1 MVSRVEHLTR
11 REMHFI
17 LLVPAC
23 RLFKLFDPQLIY
35 IIFVFEQ
42 YTECWKSFQSSRVTV
57 FNFFRSKRKFLQ
69 FSFFL
74 YTFHNF
80 PNFLIKVIH
89 FHRYSSAASC
99 NTFSLSL
106 GWIFFISWALLC
118 GAFVKGLFLKKWAI
132 TFFLW

>member
-42 YTECWKSFQSSRVTV
+42 YTEC
-57 FNFFRSKRKFLQ
+57 
-69 FSFFL
+69 
-74 YTFHNF
+74 
-80 PNFLIKVIH
+80 
-89 FHRYSSAASC
+89 
-99 NTFSLSL
+99 
-106 GWIFFISWALLC
+106 
-118 GAFVKGLFLKKWAI
+118 
-132 TFFLW
+132 